1 MKRWLWLVTVVT
13 IMSSIFLGRS
23 IFNVMAG
30 EEQGRYS
37 RYYKSIQIK
46 SGDSLWSIAD
56 EYKENSTMTIEE
68 YVKELRIMNQ
78 LKGDTIHT
86 GQYLTVV
93 YFEDNRNHI
102 GNEESALTE

>member
-1 MKRWLWLVTVVT
+1 MYSTTITYFLPLTKYNNCFLF
-13 IMSSIFLGRS
+13 IMSIIFLS
-23 IFNVMAG
+23 
-30 EEQGRYS
+30 
-37 RYYKSIQIK
+37 KSIQIK